1 MVKFI
6 VEISEGYISERAD
19 IDNAM
24 ELAKD
29 GSSNPLRLMADLVVF
44 KYIEKKV
51 EEGITEFKVKCDK
64 EASKAEISVF
74 NDAIANLAAIA
85 GKQME
90 SMSVTDEDIE
100 NFDSKMREG
109 YID

>member
-29 GSSNPLRLMADLVVF
+29 GSTNPLRLMADLMVF
-44 KYIEKKV
+44 KYIEEKV
-51 EEGITEFKVKCDK
+51 KNGITEFKVKCDK

-74 NDAIANLAAIA
+74 NDAVANLSAIA
-85 GKQME
+85 GRQME
-90 SMSVTDEDIE
+90 AMNVTDEEIE
-100 NFDSKMREG
+100 KFK
-109 YID
+109 

>member
-6 VEISEGYISERAD
+6 VEVSEGYISERAD

-29 GSSNPLRLMADLVVF
+29 RSINPLKLMADLMVF
-44 KYIEKKV
+44 KYIEEKVKK
-51 EEGITEFKVKCDK
+51 GITEFKVKCDK
-64 EASKAEISVF
+64 EDSKAEISVF
-74 NDAIANLAAIA
+74 NDAIASLAAIA
-85 GKQME
+85 GRQME
-90 SMSVTDEDIE
+90 AMNVTDEDIE
-100 NFDSKMREG
+100 NFDSKMHEG